1 MRLMNYLSHFVMV
14 HTQHIL
20 HQMISLTDQLHIT
33 VFNAIMDHFNKM
45 SRSFISNL
53 QEYQKTV
60 NKKKKC
66 IHSLYK
72 CLHIN

>member
-1 MRLMNYLSHFVMV
+1 MINLSHFVMV

-33 VFNAIMDHFNKM
+33 VFNAIMDHLNKM

-53 QEYQKTV
+53 QEYQKTENLEKV
-60 NKKKKC
+60 
-66 IHSLYK
+66 HSQL
-72 CLHIN
+72 I